1 MKDQQIFKQ
10 YIDLLPFLA
19 AVLGNECEIVIHDLT
34 NPQAS
39 IIAIKNPV
47 SGRKKGDALT
57 HFAQEILDQ
66 GLYHNQDFIAN
77 YNGQSK
83 HHDFLSSTFFIKNG
97 KTIIGM
103 LCINKNLTPAKH
115 TMFALENLLKSY
127 NLIQNQEENITE
139 QFDSSII
146 DIAKS
151 RIQEIIARQ
160 KVPVAYMSIEDKL
173 TVLQKLKDDAILDT
187 KGSIQE
193 VAAQLHVSIP
203 TIYRYLKRI
212 K

>member
-1 MKDQQIFKQ
+1 
-10 YIDLLPFLA
+10 
-19 AVLGNECEIVIHDLT
+19 
-34 NPQAS
+34 
-39 IIAIKNPV
+39 
-47 SGRKKGDALT
+47 
-57 HFAQEILDQ
+57 
-66 GLYHNQDFIAN
+66 
-77 YNGQSK
+77 
-83 HHDFLSSTFFIKNG
+83 
-97 KTIIGM
+97 M

-139 QFDSSII
+139 QFDSSIV